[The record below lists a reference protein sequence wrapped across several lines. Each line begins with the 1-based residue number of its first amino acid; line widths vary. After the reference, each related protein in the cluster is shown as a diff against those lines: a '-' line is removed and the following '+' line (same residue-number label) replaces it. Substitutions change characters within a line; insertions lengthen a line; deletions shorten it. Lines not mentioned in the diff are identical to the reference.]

1 MPHNQSPASAIDLER
16 LKYQLPSTPAFVLD
30 ISAISQTLDKL
41 AFLRQSSG
49 CKILYSI
56 KALPLSSVLELAK
69 PVVDGFSVSSL
80 FETQLADEILG
91 GCGSIHLTTPGLK
104 ENEWPAIS
112 RIVSHVSFNSLSQRQ
127 RYRHSSP
134 PSLSQGIRVNPKLS
148 FLDDDRFNPA
158 RAYSKLGI
166 AIADVNQ
173 LSQPESINGLHCH
186 NIFSA
191 TTFEPLQKTVAALMP
206 LLNNPALSLQWL
218 NLGGGY
224 LYNQIDC
231 QLFIDAVKQ
240 LKAAFNLD
248 VFIEPG
254 KAVVG
259 QAGYLVATVL
269 DVFNSDG
276 KTIAILDSSINHHP
290 EVFEYQRQPELH
302 EHDPRGEYP
311 ALLAGCTCLAGDLFG
326 EYSFTKP
333 IQVGDKVVFK
343 HIGAYSLIKANRFNG
358 YPLPDIYLSN
368 NNQLSKI
375 KQDSYPSYRQ
385 QWLADK

>member
-1 MPHNQSPASAIDLER
+1 MPHKQSPASAIDLEQ
-16 LKYQLPSTPAFVLD
+16 LKNQLPSTPAFVLD
-30 ISAISQTLDKL
+30 GPAISQALDKL
-41 AFLRQSSG
+41 AFLRQTSG
-49 CKILYSI
+49 CKVLYSI
-56 KALPLSSVLELAK
+56 KALPVSSVLELAK
-69 PVVDGFSVSSL
+69 PIVDGFSVSSL
-80 FETQLADEILG
+80 FEAQLADEILDSS
-91 GCGSIHLTTPGLK
+91 GSIHLTTPGLR
-104 ENEWPAIS
+104 ENEWSAIS

-127 RYRHSSP
+127 RYRHSAP

-158 RAYSKLGI
+158 RPYSKLGV
-166 AIADVNQ
+166 AIADFNL
-173 LSQPESINGLHCH
+173 LSQPESVKGLHCH

-191 TTFEPLQKTVAALMP
+191 TNFEPLQKTIATLTP
-206 LLNNPALSLQWL
+206 LLNNSALSLQWL

-231 QLFIDAVKQ
+231 QLFIDTVKQ

-254 KAVVG
+254 KALVG

-276 KTIAILDSSINHHP
+276 KSIAVLDTSINHHP

-302 EHDPRGEYP
+302 EHNPLGEYP

-326 EYSFTKP
+326 EYNFTKP
-333 IQVGDKVVFK
+333 LNIGDKVVFK

-358 YPLPDIYLSN
+358 YPLPDIYLSHDN
-368 NNQLSKI
+368 RLSKI
-375 KQDSYPSYRQ
+375 KQDSYQCYRQ